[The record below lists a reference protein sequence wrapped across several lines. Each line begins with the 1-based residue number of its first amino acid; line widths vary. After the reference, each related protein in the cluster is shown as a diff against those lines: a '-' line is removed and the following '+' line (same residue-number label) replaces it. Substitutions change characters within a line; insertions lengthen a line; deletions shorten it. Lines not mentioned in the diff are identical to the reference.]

1 MNAILDIPNLTSL
14 IVDIIGVVVI
24 VISVLYL
31 AKQTKQANII
41 AQGDSEREMFDS
53 FNELLYQ
60 YADFE
65 SIDVI
70 QRALADF
77 NNLSNKE
84 KAKFCISYMIPHLN
98 IQDQF
103 LGLYERGLITKKR
116 LDAANSIV
124 LAQLKTRGG
133 RQLWEE
139 LQYAFRPDFV
149 DYITAELE
157 KAQDL
162 PPITDILTWL
172 QPDEQ

>member
-1 MNAILDIPNLTSL
+1 MHSLVENSNLISILI
-14 IVDIIGVVVI
+14 DIIGVVVI

-60 YADFE
+60 YSDFE

-70 QRALADF
+70 QRAFEDF
-77 NNLSNKE
+77 NTLSNKE
-84 KAKFCISYMIPHLN
+84 KAKFCIGYMIPHLN

-124 LAQLKTRGG
+124 LAQLKTKGG
-133 RQLWEE
+133 KQFWEE

-149 DYITAELE
+149 DYITIELE
-157 KAQDL
+157 KAENL
-162 PPITDILTWL
+162 PPLTDILTWL
-172 QPDEQ
+172 KPDKQ